1 LAARPKEDRVV
12 TRTITV
18 ARVDGEPE
26 SLSLLQFLGG
36 SFITGSRFDQFV
48 DDTWR
53 ARGRSE
59 EIDWSNCQAI
69 TDPLVEVWA
78 HYDPFGNVLG
88 AMSLHYYGWSRL
100 RQQRYFSVTSKGC
113 DDHRI
118 SVQPFQSI
126 VSNRLQPWSEPV
138 LGVELGYFSVRD
150 DMRGRGVGGML
161 FDAFVGQVQSL
172 PPVPKLAFTIVMAR
186 YAQTMLGRCLME
198 ALLES
203 GATGRRGAN
212 LYDTMD
218 TLDLPF
224 DLWEPNSRA
233 LPTVSLAR
241 RRSFGMIGH
250 GRNLGQVWART
261 M

>member
-1 LAARPKEDRVV
+1 MV
-12 TRTITV
+12 TRTMTV

-26 SLSLLQFLGG
+26 SLSILQFLGG
-36 SFITGSRFDQFV
+36 AFFSGSRFDHFV

-59 EIDWSNCQAI
+59 TIDWANCQSMA
-69 TDPLVEVWA
+69 DPLVEVWA
-78 HYDPFGNVLG
+78 HFDPFGNVLG
-88 AMSLHYYGWSRL
+88 AMSLHYYGWERL
-100 RQQRYFSVTSKGC
+100 RKQRYFSMSSKGRR
-113 DDHRI
+113 DLEV

-126 VSNRLQPWSEPV
+126 VNRRLAPACEPV
-138 LGVELGYFSVRD
+138 LGVELGYFAVRE

-186 YAQTMLGRCLME
+186 YAQTMLGRCLMGC
-198 ALLES
+198 LLEK
-203 GATGRRGAN
+203 GATGRRGVN
-212 LYDTMD
+212 LQDSMEE
-218 TLDLPF
+218 LDLPF
-224 DLWEPNSRA
+224 DLWEPDMRA
-233 LPTVSLAR
+233 LPTVTLAR
-241 RRSFGMIGH
+241 RRGFGMIGH